1 MLEDKREEIKEWILA
16 VSMDQRVS
24 CYDNIIITGM
34 TSLGDIIR
42 WNKCYHMTIKEL
54 VWLLVRVPMTIYDK
68 CLNVT
73 NVNLDVNC

>member
-34 TSLGDIIR
+34 TSLGG
-42 WNKCYHMTIKEL
+42 TS
-54 VWLLVRVPMTIYDK
+54 
-68 CLNVT
+68 VT
-73 NVNLDVNC
+73 TPR